1 MAMKYISV
9 DRLKIDEVIENIL
22 VQGDT
27 LDQYY
32 TMVDDRVE
40 AVCNAEGVLT
50 ADIPVDIDGYVTSA
64 SLRLY
69 ATYYA
74 LWVINNG
81 YKGSGSGNNNDVY
94 GESAIDWKELYEDE
108 RKNITKDVINGDD
121 GTAIINPQN
130 TVRQA
135 FFAI

>member
-9 DRLKIDEVIENIL
+9 DRLKIDEVVENIL

-50 ADIPVDIDGYVTSA
+50 ADIPVI
-64 SLRLY
+64 L
-69 ATYYA
+69 
-74 LWVINNG
+74 
-81 YKGSGSGNNNDVY
+81 
-94 GESAIDWKELYEDE
+94 
-108 RKNITKDVINGDD
+108 
-121 GTAIINPQN
+121 
-130 TVRQA
+130 TVM
-135 FFAI
+135 